1 MKRKLIALLATL
13 LLASPAIAATTATSP
28 LAGHWILDVDNLPMP
43 PEARPKRVD
52 LDFQQAP
59 DGKWTTRVDIVVQ
72 DGSTMFAESTLPL
85 DGTPGRAT
93 GTYWVDVIAAKMPA
107 PNVLVMQFVYEK
119 IPRSTRVYSVDAEG
133 KVLTETETY
142 FKEDGTPMMRT
153 AFFSRAPGGIA
164 PGGNMLDGNML
175 DGNMPDGNP

>member
-1 MKRKLIALLATL
+1 MKQRLIALLAAL
-13 LLASPAIAATTATSP
+13 LLAAPTFATPASTSP
-28 LAGHWILDVDNLPMP
+28 LAGRWILDVDTLPMP
-43 PEARPKRVD
+43 PEMRPKRVT
-52 LDFQQAP
+52 LDFHAEP
-59 DGKWTTRVDIVVQ
+59 DGKWTTRVDIVVRN
-72 DGSTMFAESTLPL
+72 DEKMFAESTLPL

-119 IPRSTRVYSVDAEG
+119 IPRSTRVYSVDADG

-153 AFFSRAPGGIA
+153 AFFSRAPA
-164 PGGNMLDGNML
+164 S
-175 DGNMPDGNP
+175 NP